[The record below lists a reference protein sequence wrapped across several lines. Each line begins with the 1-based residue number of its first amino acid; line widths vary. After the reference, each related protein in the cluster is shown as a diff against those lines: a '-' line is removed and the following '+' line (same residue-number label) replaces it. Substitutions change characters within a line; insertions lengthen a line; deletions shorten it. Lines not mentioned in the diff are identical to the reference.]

1 MAGTTKREKKAAKF
15 RARKAGVD
23 AQVLD
28 APDTPE
34 DTAPEAVVD
43 EEVKE
48 AAPTEATVRKA
59 SDAARGDADEVPA
72 STEHEPSQPTATKKK
87 SKKRKSEA
95 PAVTGGEG
103 APTRTVFNDEGEA
116 EEVTVAPAPP
126 TTEAP
131 SKPGQKYIV
140 FVGAYAARSLTT
152 GNKAFD
158 VTAEMLAKHFAE
170 TCGETPQVRLLTKRA
185 DPRALEGLSNSKKK
199 SIAKGKARD
208 PSAPV
213 SRGCAFVE
221 FSTPVALQKGLRFHH
236 SMFHG
241 RQINVELTAG
251 GGGKSETRKKKI
263 QAKNADLE
271 KERQKHFEK
280 HVKPQAEAQ
289 KRKQAEAVDA
299 APAEAPPAVGR
310 RAPAPPP
317 AKRAKFASGANAV
330 RLG

>member
-15 RARKAGVD
+15 RARKAGIDTQEPEKGSTPTDVVPETVVD
-23 AQVLD
+23 DDAKKGSAEVSANEGADAADVHGDD
-28 APDTPE
+28 AP
-34 DTAPEAVVD
+34 V
-43 EEVKE
+43 
-48 AAPTEATVRKA
+48 PTEPDPV
-59 SDAARGDADEVPA
+59 VP
-72 STEHEPSQPTATKKK
+72 SSSKKK
-87 SKKRKSEA
+87 AKKRKSEA
-95 PAVTGGEG
+95 SVADGEG
-103 APTRTVFNDEGEA
+103 APTRTVFNDDGEA
-116 EEVTVAPAPP
+116 EQVTVASTTMP
-126 TTEAP
+126 TEKA

-140 FVGAYAARSLTT
+140 FVG
-152 GNKAFD
+152 NMAFD

-289 KRKQAEAVDA
+289 KRKQAETADA
-299 APAEAPPAVGR
+299 APSEAPPAVGR
-310 RAPAPPP
+310 RTPPAGAPP

>member
-1 MAGTTKREKKAAKF
+1 M
-15 RARKAGVD
+15 
-23 AQVLD
+23 
-28 APDTPE
+28 
-34 DTAPEAVVD
+34 
-43 EEVKE
+43 
-48 AAPTEATVRKA
+48 
-59 SDAARGDADEVPA
+59 
-72 STEHEPSQPTATKKK
+72 
-87 SKKRKSEA
+87 
-95 PAVTGGEG
+95 
-103 APTRTVFNDEGEA
+103 
-116 EEVTVAPAPP
+116 
-126 TTEAP
+126 
-131 SKPGQKYIV
+131 
-140 FVGAYAARSLTT
+140 
-152 GNKAFD
+152 AFD

-185 DPRALEGLSNSKKK
+185 DPRALEGLSNSKRK

-289 KRKQAEAVDA
+289 KRKQAEAADA
-299 APAEAPPAVGR
+299 GPAEAPPVVGR
-310 RAPAPPP
+310 RAAPAGAPP